1 MRLGWDEIKRR
12 AKAFSEDWKDA
23 HYEKGETHSFYNDFF
38 EIFGVKRRQVAVYE
52 KLVQGLD
59 ANRRGFIDLFWP
71 GTLIVEQK
79 SAGKDLLAAQM
90 QASEYFNWLSERD
103 QPRFMLTCDFQRWNL
118 IDLDDNGREL
128 SFRLADLHKHI
139 TAFDFMLGRKVS
151 FATQAGVTIKAAELM
166 GKLHD
171 ALEDS
176 GYVGHDLEQLL
187 VRLLFCLFA
196 DDTGVFQ
203 PKDIF
208 LQLVENDTGQMAVAL
223 HVASDPALA
232 LDLLVFTLADGDT
245 LVWRSRPATT
255 IRGGVPAG
263 PIITTPDALRLNIE
277 PMADCGRY
285 DSIRMLA

>member
-1 MRLGWDEIKRR
+1 MRLGWDEIRRR
-12 AKAFSEDWKDA
+12 AKAFSEEWKDA
-23 HYEKGETHSFYNDFF
+23 FYEKGETQSFYNDFF
-38 EIFGVKRRQVAVYE
+38 EIFGIRRRQVAVYE
-52 KLVQGLD
+52 KMVQSLD

-90 QASEYFNWLSERD
+90 QASEYFNWLPARD
-103 QPRFMLTCDFQRWNL
+103 QPRFILTCDFQRWTL
-118 IDLDDNGREL
+118 IDLDNNGAEL

-151 FATQAGVTIKAAELM
+151 FETQASVTIKAAELM

-171 ALEDS
+171 ALEES

-196 DDTGVFQ
+196 DDTGIFQ

-208 LQLVENDTGQMAVAL
+208 LQ
-223 HVASDPALA
+223 
-232 LDLLVFTLADGDT
+232 
-245 LVWRSRPATT
+245 R
-255 IRGGVPAG
+255 RGPSA
-263 PIITTPDALRLNIE
+263 E
-277 PMADCGRY
+277 
-285 DSIRMLA
+285 

>member
-1 MRLGWDEIKRR
+1 MEIGTNHHIAGPYLGSYAREMAWREDTRRR
-12 AKAFSEDWKDA
+12 ANGEQAAQIGVSAMASRVSREWKA
-23 HYEKGETHSFYNDFF
+23 
-38 EIFGVKRRQVAVYE
+38 
-52 KLVQGLD
+52 QGLALD
-59 ANRRGFIDLFWP
+59 YVEGIHP
-71 GTLIVEQK
+71 TL
-79 SAGKDLLAAQM
+79 
-90 QASEYFNWLSERD
+90 
-103 QPRFMLTCDFQRWNL
+103 QPRWVLSCDFQTWVL
-118 IDLDDNGREL
+118 LDLDSRAQL
-128 SFRLADLHKHI
+128 KFRLADLHKHI
-139 TAFDFMLGRKVS
+139 TDFDFMLGRKVS
-151 FATQAGVTIKAAELM
+151 FETQAGVTVKAAELM